1 MVLVVVAVQFC
12 MHSVLKIKI
21 SIVKKNVKKEKH
33 SRSSKCI
40 CVSSPCPH
48 PHHCCHYL
56 LLSVIGSCSGG
67 GSGSRFIPVI

>member
-1 MVLVVVAVQFC
+1 MVSVVVAVQFC

-21 SIVKKNVKKEKH
+21 RIVKKKVKKEKH

-48 PHHCCHYL
+48 PHHCCHYP
-56 LLSVIGSCSGG
+56 LLSVIAVATVC
-67 GSGSRFIPVI
+67 VE